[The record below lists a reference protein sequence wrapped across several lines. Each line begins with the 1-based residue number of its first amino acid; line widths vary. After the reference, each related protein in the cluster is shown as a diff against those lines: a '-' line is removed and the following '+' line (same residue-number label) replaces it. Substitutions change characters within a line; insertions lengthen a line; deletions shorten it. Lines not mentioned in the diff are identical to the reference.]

1 LASRGAKLSL
11 ADISDES
18 LQRTKRDI
26 ESQYNTDVIA
36 IKIDVR
42 NYQEV
47 ESWISETVK
56 HFGRLDGAANIAGV
70 IPKSIGVATI
80 AEQDLDDWNFLFSVS
95 SSSRWVGSII
105 TSNFIIKLI
114 LQPLGIGWLRREML

>member
-1 LASRGAKLSL
+1 MLLASRGAKLSL
-11 ADISDES
+11 ADISDEG
-18 LQRTKRDI
+18 LQWTKREI
-26 ESQYNTDVIA
+26 ESRYNADVIA
-36 IKIDVR
+36 ITVDVR

-47 ESWISETVK
+47 ESWISETIK

-95 SSSRWVGSII
+95 RLS
-105 TSNFIIKLI
+105 
-114 LQPLGIGWLRREML
+114 Q